1 MEEPEDSGFKN
12 DYNNKAGFNKENT
25 FQYLINIFKFD
36 FYLYLKQKKMS
47 LIVKKKLYNIY
58 SDLANEFKKPK
69 ELFEKIIY
77 QNMIFSILKYYLNIS
92 L

>member
-36 FYLYLKQKKMS
+36 FYLYLKQKKVS
-47 LIVKKKLYNIY
+47 LIAKKKLCNIY
-58 SDLANEFKKPK
+58 SDFANEFKKPK

-77 QNMIFSILKYYLNIS
+77 QNLFFSISKHHSNIS